1 MKDLSMSRMLIAAAF
16 ILVGCIGITEGQ
28 TNTTDSAPKV
38 ESQGSLKRVLGEVSR
53 IDAALSQLTVK
64 TASGEVSLK
73 VDARTI
79 YRRVPPGETTL
90 DKAISISL
98 SEISTG
104 DKVLA
109 RGPQAESSV
118 LVRELIV
125 ISNKDL
131 AEKRRHD
138 REEWIKR
145 GLTGVVTGVDP
156 EKKEIAVRARLQD
169 GEHPIIMTVGEKVA
183 FRRYSGESIR
193 YSDSR
198 PSSFAEVKV
207 GDQLRALAEKAADGT
222 HFTPEEVIFGTF
234 RIVVGKVTG
243 INAAS
248 GEVAVNNVQTN
259 QGLQIVVT
267 RDSVMRR
274 LSPEVGKLLVQRV
287 VGGPGASTSENNASL
302 QSLIDKQAPATIEEL
317 KPGDVVMVST
327 TIGDKPQ
334 RATAIVFTV
343 GADELA
349 KLLAQ
354 PSGRRKLNLE
364 LGLPSGVDP

>member
-1 MKDLSMSRMLIAAAF
+1 MSRMLIAAAF
-16 ILVGCIGITEGQ
+16 ILGCIGITESQ
-28 TNTTDSAPKV
+28 TTAANSA
-38 ESQGSLKRVLGEVSR
+38 SQGNLKRVLGEVSR
-53 IDAALSQLTVK
+53 IDPGRSQLTVK
-64 TASGEVSLK
+64 TTSGDVVLQ

-90 DKAISISL
+90 EKALSISL
-98 SEISTG
+98 SEINTG

-109 RGPQAESSV
+109 RGPQAESSL

-145 GLTGVVTGVDP
+145 GLAGVVTSINP
-156 EKKEIAVRARLQD
+156 EKKEFAVRARSRE
-169 GEHPIIMTVGEKVA
+169 GEQLITMTAGENVA

-198 PSSFAEVKV
+198 PSSFAELKV

-222 HFTPEEVIFGTF
+222 HYTPEEVIFGTF
-234 RIVVGKVTG
+234 RTVVGKVTG
-243 INAAS
+243 VNAAT
-248 GEVAVNNVQTN
+248 GEVAVTNVQNN
-259 QGLQIVVT
+259 QSLQILVNK
-267 RDSVMRR
+267 DSVIRR
-274 LSPEVGKLLVQRV
+274 LSPEVGQQLVQRV
-287 VGGPGASTSENNASL
+287 QRPAENSPSL
-302 QSLIDKQAPATIEEL
+302 QSMIDKLPPATIGEL
-317 KPGDVVMVST
+317 KPGDAVLVST
-327 TIGDKPQ
+327 TIGDNPQ

-343 GADELA
+343 GADELT

-354 PSGRRKLNLE
+354 PAGRRKLNLE